1 MTLVASMSE
10 KRGSYSFFN
19 YSTCPRGLQSVCAK
33 ICNLKRVCIKDVLK
47 THKTFSGKFWLI
59 SFSRTESRFLHLMC
73 SDFGDEDGPEN
84 HQAEELSEQELF
96 SYKPSTCS
104 QNWTPW
110 LANPQPS

>member
-1 MTLVASMSE
+1 
-10 KRGSYSFFN
+10 
-19 YSTCPRGLQSVCAK
+19 
-33 ICNLKRVCIKDVLK
+33 
-47 THKTFSGKFWLI
+47 
-59 SFSRTESRFLHLMC
+59 MC